1 MGSKRFIIQGGRTH
15 QVMRLKPKAMLDS
28 FPRQLKQTAITDN
41 SPIRLSEQ
49 SGLTVYIRNR
59 DHLAESFRL
68 TSLHRDKSAV
78 LTFLSSRLYL
88 FTGDKRNS
96 VSLYRMGSNHRI
108 IFMNRFLIKYRGH

>member
-1 MGSKRFIIQGGRTH
+1 
-15 QVMRLKPKAMLDS
+15 MRLKPKAMLDS

-68 TSLHRDKSAV
+68 TLLHRDKSAV
-78 LTFLSSRLYL
+78 LTFPYYARVISRRKFFSPNQLP
-88 FTGDKRNS
+88 RNA
-96 VSLYRMGSNHRI
+96 
-108 IFMNRFLIKYRGH
+108 KPD